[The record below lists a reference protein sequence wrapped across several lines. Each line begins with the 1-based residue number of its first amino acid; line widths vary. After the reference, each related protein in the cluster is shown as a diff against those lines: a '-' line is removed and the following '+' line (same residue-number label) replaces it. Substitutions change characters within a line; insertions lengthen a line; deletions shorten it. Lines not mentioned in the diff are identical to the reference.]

1 MIAKIALYP
10 YHKPQNRNR
19 QRKRPIN
26 RKKWKRCDSFCIND
40 KKRYTW
46 CKERCQRTERMGSV

>member
-10 YHKPQNRNR
+10 YHKPKNRNR

-26 RKKWKRCDSFCIND
+26 RKNGSAVILFVLTT
-40 KKRYTW
+40 KKGILDVRNGV
-46 CKERCQRTERMGSV
+46 KEQKGWGL